1 PKVIFFVSGYAVLL
15 LPLGLF
21 RAIMDRRSFKKKHG
35 TTHRFGNRKRKSPMA
50 KKSKKTSLPP
60 PSFESARLI
69 EAQFA
74 ADVLNARPSTSRPV
88 TGVEDMAS
96 TSTDRTVQA
105 HLQPNFVSTEESRE
119 CAAAVRE
126 SLSSVSATERKM
138 NLTGEGQK
146 PASAEPSDEYL
157 VVQVAALNAL
167 LSETPCPKCFKPGVT
182 VVQGTRLG
190 LAVKMLLTCST
201 CGVVSNHWSSPRQED
216 SRAFEVNLR
225 SMQAVK
231 SVGKGATA
239 LTDFWSVMNVSHRG
253 MHHKTFQGHLK
264 SKFSPAADTAAA
276 GVFTDAVNAVRKV
289 YEEMD
294 PTFTKNVTVIYDG
307 TWMTR
312 GHTSHIG
319 VGTVIEYYTGLV
331 LDSVVLSN
339 LCHGCAVGPKPDA
352 EGYSQW
358 VQSHKCQRNTE
369 VKSGRMEVE
378 AALLLFGRSL
388 AKNDLRYTNIV
399 CDGDSRT
406 FLALSE
412 DATYGF
418 IPFQKE
424 DCINH
429 VQKRMGS
436 ALRALITKGKKG
448 QPLGGRGGLTQ
459 ELIKRLTSYYG
470 MALRS
475 HPDVDEMQ
483 RAVMA
488 TFYHI
493 TSTDEEPHHH
503 LCPPGP
509 MSWCRHRAA
518 EAQGE
523 PQPAHK
529 YKLASHVAT
538 ALLPVYQR
546 LSEPQLLDRCKG
558 KKTQNAAE
566 SLHSVIW
573 SVLPKDEHASLIAA
587 ETAVSEAICKFNCG
601 SYRAYTEFCS
611 SLGIRPGGLALRR
624 AAEKDASRKKKASKA
639 LQAKGQKPK
648 RGRAE
653 KDVENY
659 NPGGF

>member
-1 PKVIFFVSGYAVLL
+1 
-15 LPLGLF
+15 
-21 RAIMDRRSFKKKHG
+21 MDRRSFKKKYG
-35 TTHRFGNRKRKSPMA
+35 TAHRFGSRKRKSPMA
-50 KKSKKTSLPP
+50 KKSRKKLLVSL
-60 PSFESARLI
+60 SESERFVQ
-69 EAQFA
+69 AQSS
-74 ADVLNARPSTSRPV
+74 ADDVNALPSTSSVASPV
-88 TGVEDMAS
+88 EEAPS
-96 TSTDRTVQA
+96 TSINRTVQV
-105 HLQPNFVSTEESRE
+105 HLQPKFVSPEASRE
-119 CAAAVRE
+119 CAAAVQE

-138 NLTGEGQK
+138 QLTGEGEK
-146 PASAEPSDEYL
+146 PASAEPSEEYL
-157 VVQVAALNAL
+157 VVQIAALNAL
-167 LSETPCPKCFKPGVT
+167 LSETPCQKCLRPGIT

-190 LAVKMLLTCST
+190 LAVKMILTCSK
-201 CGVVSNHWSSPRQED
+201 CGAVANEWSSPRKED

-225 SMQAVK
+225 SMQAMK
-231 SVGKGATA
+231 SVGKGSTA

-253 MHHKTFQGHLK
+253 LHQKTFQGHLK
-264 SKFSPAADTAAA
+264 NTFRPAADAAA
-276 GVFTDAVNAVRKV
+276 ASVFVDSVEAVRNV
-289 YEEMD
+289 YRDMD
-294 PTFTKNVTVIYDG
+294 PTFTKNVTVVYDG

-339 LCHGCAVGPKPDA
+339 LCHGCALGPEQDS

-358 VQSHKCQRNTE
+358 RQSHECLKNTE

-378 AALLLFGRSL
+378 AALMLFGRSL

-418 IPFQKE
+418 IPFTKE

-436 ALRALITKGKKG
+436 ALRGLITKGKKG

-475 HPDVDEMQ
+475 HSNVADMQ

-488 TFYHI
+488 TFYHV
-493 TSTDEEPHHH
+493 TSTDEEPHHE

-529 YKLASHVAT
+529 YRLTSHVAA

-573 SVLPKDEHASLIAA
+573 SVLPKDEHASLVAA
-587 ETAVSEAICKFNCG
+587 ETAVSEAICRFNCG
-601 SYRAYTEFCS
+601 SFRAYTEFCS

-624 AAEKDASRKKKASKA
+624 AAEKDASRKKKASRA

-648 RGRAE
+648 KCCVE
-653 KDVENY
+653 KDTEDY
-659 NPGGF
+659 NPGAF